1 MQGSRRV
8 RVRQARMGSAAP
20 FALAASASTI
30 FTSALSCALIVAVG
44 QEDLAQ

>member
-1 MQGSRRV
+1 MQGSHRV
-8 RVRQARMGSAAP
+8 PGQAGSRGSAAP